1 MNTGIEI
8 AWLTA
13 VGSPEVAPS
22 PAALD
27 FENTCGKWHT
37 RRGVM
42 CKEYTKMGNAR
53 KLTKAGE
60 KPGRDNGDTL
70 QEDDT
75 NKQKDYRKE

>member
-1 MNTGIEI
+1 
-8 AWLTA
+8 
-13 VGSPEVAPS
+13 
-22 PAALD
+22 
-27 FENTCGKWHT
+27 
-37 RRGVM
+37 M